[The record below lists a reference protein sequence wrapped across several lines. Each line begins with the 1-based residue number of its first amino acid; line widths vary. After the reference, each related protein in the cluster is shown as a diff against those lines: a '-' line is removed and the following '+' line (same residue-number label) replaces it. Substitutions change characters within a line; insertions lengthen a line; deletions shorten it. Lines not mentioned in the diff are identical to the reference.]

1 MHFIFV
7 YFSDDSSESLF
18 KTQYIPLPTQKQ
30 RNPTAKCVI
39 SPGNVET
46 DSSSDSS
53 IEPRPLTLKAIFE
66 RFKKKKRKKRKYKPK
81 LRPRERPPGI
91 KNTRHPRRSQIDVK
105 QIKDKGAV
113 FPFLESENGRK
124 PLPWKKILTYEVSH
138 SHVGG
143 KIEWVVVRPPT
154 FLSSSSQGF
163 SVTALSQNFVD

>member
-1 MHFIFV
+1 M
-7 YFSDDSSESLF
+7 
-18 KTQYIPLPTQKQ
+18 
-30 RNPTAKCVI
+30 
-39 SPGNVET
+39 
-46 DSSSDSS
+46 
-53 IEPRPLTLKAIFE
+53 
-66 RFKKKKRKKRKYKPK
+66 
-81 LRPRERPPGI
+81 
-91 KNTRHPRRSQIDVK
+91 K

-143 KIEWVVVRPPT
+143 KIEWVVAPPPPN